1 MRIGI
6 TALGCTSSLSSR
18 RACRTS
24 SSMRNILIPP
34 PVEPVLLV
42 MQLRNSNHTGMNAGQ
57 VS

>member
-1 MRIGI
+1 
-6 TALGCTSSLSSR
+6 
-18 RACRTS
+18 
-24 SSMRNILIPP
+24 MRNILIPP